1 MGTVHSFPSAAR
13 TDPVEGAWLVYQALA
28 QAAIDD
34 PKLFVDRRHCETMA
48 RAWDRW
54 RDLYLETAA

>member
-1 MGTVHSFPSAAR
+1 MGTILSFPPTSRNAVESAW
-13 TDPVEGAWLVYQALA
+13 VVYQALA

-34 PKLFVDRRHCETMA
+34 PKLFVDRDHCETMA

-54 RDLYLETAA
+54 RDLYLESAA

>member
-1 MGTVHSFPSAAR
+1 MGTILSFPSAAVTTAER
-13 TDPVEGAWLVYQALA
+13 AWLAYRALA

-34 PKLFVDRRHCETMA
+34 PRLFVDRHHCETMA

-54 RDLYLETAA
+54 RDLYLESAA